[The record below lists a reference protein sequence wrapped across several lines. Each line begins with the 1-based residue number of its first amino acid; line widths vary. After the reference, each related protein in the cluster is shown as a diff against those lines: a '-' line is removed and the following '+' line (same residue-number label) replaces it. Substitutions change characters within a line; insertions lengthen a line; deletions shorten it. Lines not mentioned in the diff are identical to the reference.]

1 MVITESHKPRYIT
14 HLRDRGFLQIDHPQ
28 QIEVYLILND
38 QDRGLRLGIVLD
50 VSLVLVNSW
59 DD

>member
-14 HLRDRGFLQIDHPQ
+14 HLRDRDSLQIDHPQ